1 MTAEELSIKYFGGM
15 HYDDITIEY
24 IQKYAVEFARLKV
37 QEALE
42 TAADKAFVVM
52 KEDMDFY
59 YEDYVEGV
67 DKNSILNSYDL
78 KSIV

>member
-1 MTAEELSIKYFGGM
+1 MTAEEFLLENIGYEDVVDLM
-15 HYDDITIEY
+15 
-24 IQKYAVEFARLKV
+24 VEFARLKV

>member
-1 MTAEELSIKYFGGM
+1 MTAEEFFIKLGFMPSHHKLGHDTKTAM
-15 HYDDITIEY
+15 
-24 IQKYAVEFARLKV
+24 VEFAKLKV